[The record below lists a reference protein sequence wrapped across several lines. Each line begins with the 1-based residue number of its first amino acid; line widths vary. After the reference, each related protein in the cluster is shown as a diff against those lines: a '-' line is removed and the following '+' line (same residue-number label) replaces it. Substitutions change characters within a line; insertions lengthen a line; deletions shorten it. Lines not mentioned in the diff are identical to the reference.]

1 MGYKNQQLD
10 TQNNIKN
17 SKFNASKSVFVD
29 KDEYLYGN
37 VNNKTGWIAA
47 KDLNKTPTQS
57 KITPQKFDYV
67 IYNAN
72 GNYYLDPN
80 ATKSAGSLKV
90 SMKAY
95 LLFLKN
101 KSLMG

>member
-1 MGYKNQQLD
+1 M
-10 TQNNIKN
+10 
-17 SKFNASKSVFVD
+17 FVD

-80 ATKSAGSLKV
+80 ATKSAGSLKGFHESIFTV
-90 SMKAY
+90 
-95 LLFLKN
+95 FEN
-101 KSLMG
+101 KSLMGSLGIMVNYRTVKLFG

>member
-57 KITPQKFDYV
+57 KITPQNSTMLFTMPMV
-67 IYNAN
+67 TITLILMLQNQ
-72 GNYYLDPN
+72 LDH
-80 ATKSAGSLKV
+80 
-90 SMKAY
+90 
-95 LLFLKN
+95 
-101 KSLMG
+101 